1 MVVTA
6 ICVYQAVL
14 TLLLKKENTLLK
26 IIPGSQLILSVGTTG
41 LMAKG
46 NRPNPEPGRIIRNVS
61 FSWNKNIFI

>member
-46 NRPNPEPGRIIRNVS
+46 NRPSPEPGRIIRNVS